1 MSPRV
6 AISLGAGRR
15 SDSRTSSQGLRGL
28 ASFSELSFLSEG
40 HIISL
45 RKSNPLE
52 CRVLLADI
60 GRHGLDHGDNAVR
73 KSRLSVASSGLDRVP
88 KMRPYHSLL
97 AVNFRD

>member
-1 MSPRV
+1 VSPRV

-52 CRVLLADI
+52 VSRSTR
-60 GRHGLDHGDNAVR
+60 RHRPPLDHGDNAVR
-73 KSRLSVASSGLDRVP
+73 KSRLSVGSSGLDRVP